1 MCYISTNFLTLV
13 VPYQR
18 WFGSFLSL
26 VNESSLYLSDF
37 RWFSMTI
44 ITLEASYSP
53 SVTHAVLYH
62 HWWLYTGFI
71 SGSASV
77 IWLWLFLISIAA
89 NANSDNSLLTLLL
102 WLWWFPYQH
111 CWLYWTR
118 SAWMILIIPNQHWW
132 LWEFPNSFG
141 DSDSSL
147 PALVTL
153 IVSYQHSI
161 GDSDSS
167 LPALVTLRVPYQLWW
182 LW

>member
-1 MCYISTNFLTLV
+1 MGKCTFSWRLSIQWSNNGHLRVNLRSIFKRAQSIAQIAKSNQWLFFQHRGPWCFFISICVYWMCYISTKFLTLV

-37 RWFSMTI
+37 RWFSVTI
-44 ITLEASYSP
+44 QTMEGSYSP
-53 SVTHAVLYH
+53 SVTLAVLYQ

-89 NANSDNSLLTLLL
+89 NANSDNSLLALLL

-118 SAWMILIIPNQHWW
+118 SA
-132 LWEFPNSFG
+132 
-141 DSDSSL
+141 
-147 PALVTL
+147 
-153 IVSYQHSI
+153 
-161 GDSDSS
+161 
-167 LPALVTLRVPYQLWW
+167 
-182 LW
+182 